1 MPSNSVPQNFGGM
14 ACPLSMGFGRAHGPQ
29 AVVAYMTVDGVV
41 NANLGSLLWMQIG
54 SAVFV
59 GFLSN
64 LKSDGD
70 TTTLRAVD
78 WRDRLHDQYYYAAFN
93 MQESDGRFYHI
104 PEFYWEAQL
113 RVWISKELIQNDF
126 DSVQLFANPF
136 GPGDINLII
145 NIAGQGLISAL
156 TLLKWWAAIWDF
168 TFTAEQTAL
177 DILSRSYPLNLDWN
191 GGVRRA
197 EVIQQLLERCGC
209 QFTCYGFR
217 NLHVTIRGFTDN
229 AFAQQ
234 FLQGFASYC
243 TVGASEGSIGV
254 EFNEKG
260 RRVSV
265 IGDRN
270 KYEMV
275 FPCII
280 NWNPIWTVD
289 LVFNGFILY
298 ALLEKHG
305 LSRKSKLRELPEE
318 YHDYE
323 TWDDSD
329 FAGQGRLGERKT
341 RNDMEIGDYVDKIP
355 FHVYKV
361 VNTLAARKFVSN
373 SEDFTKAGGKCIFLE
388 PDGRKPVRLANPG
401 GGGAYSEFPLENLP
415 LETGWDD
422 NSVNSRWPIS
432 SKLVT
437 DSNLQYMVYATSQHM
452 IRGADFPFDEQRVFV
467 PKDNGVSIAVEEMV
481 SQANVT
487 EASYLVRVVFS
498 AAQVWIDKDKSI
510 DKKNIVAGIHPDR
523 VLVRMALDAE
533 YFAQT
538 FGEMHN
544 GPRVREQKLSVRNLY
559 QSFILNDDDANHPQF
574 YFDKAGK
581 FVQVGIGAVE
591 EVAVLRQNFLKNME
605 EGGVIPVAY
614 SIRAGNVA
622 QGLAKQILNHPYSLR
637 TGRLRFD
644 GRAGVMVDGV
654 IESTAITFDQENGI
668 VENVNLTSERIDDQ
682 YINSPTVIRVSRV
695 EKTEDD
701 LEKDKQLAIDL
712 AVIRSAKLAKK
723 VMTVIDAGIRSI
735 TGLFKP
741 AEVETVFGAAGKIE
755 VAMPAAVVDDHDHKV
770 GDVLIIGKPK

>member
-1 MPSNSVPQNFGGM
+1 MPSNSVPQSFGGM

-41 NANLGSLLWMQIG
+41 NANLGSLMWMQIG

-59 GFLSN
+59 GFLSKLESN
-64 LKSDGD
+64 GD

-78 WRDRLHDQYYYAAFN
+78 WRDRLHDQHYYAAFN

-104 PEFYWEAQL
+104 PDAYWQAQL
-113 RVWISKELIQNDF
+113 RVWISREIIQQDF
-126 DSVQLFANPF
+126 DTVQLFAQPLF
-136 GPGDINLII
+136 AADLPLFINV
-145 NIAGQGLISAL
+145 AQQGLVSAA
-156 TLLKWWAAIWDF
+156 TLLQWWAATWDF
-168 TFTAEQTAL
+168 TLTGEQNAI

-191 GGVRRA
+191 GGTKRA

-217 NLHVTIRGFTDN
+217 NLHVTVRGFTDN

-234 FLQGFASYC
+234 FLQGFTSYC

-260 RRVSV
+260 RRAVI

-289 LVFNGFILY
+289 LVFNSYALY
-298 ALLEKHG
+298 ALLKKHG
-305 LSRKSKLRELPEE
+305 LSRRSKLSELPAE
-318 YHDYE
+318 YHDLQ
-323 TWDDSD
+323 TWDSND
-329 FAGQGRLGERKT
+329 FAGQGELPERKT
-341 RNDMEIGDYVDKIP
+341 RNDMEIGDYVEKIP

-361 VNTLAARKFVSN
+361 VNTLAARKFTST
-373 SEDFTKAGGKCIFLE
+373 SEDFTAAGGECVFLE
-388 PDGRKPVRLANPG
+388 SDGRVPVRLAGPG
-401 GGGAYSEFPLENLP
+401 GGTYSTFPLENLP

-422 NSVNSRWPIS
+422 DSVNSRWPIS

-437 DSNLQYMVYATSQHM
+437 DSNLQYLVYATSQHM

-467 PKDNGVSIAVEEMV
+467 PKDNGVSITVEEMV
-481 SQANVT
+481 SPANVT
-487 EASYLVRVVFS
+487 EASYCVRVVFS
-498 AAQVWIDKDKSI
+498 TAQVWIDKDKSVNS
-510 DKKNIVAGIHPDR
+510 KNFISGINPDR
-523 VLVRMALDAE
+523 VLVRLALDAE
-533 YFAQT
+533 YFAQA
-538 FGEMHN
+538 FGEMFN

-559 QSFILNDDDANHPQF
+559 QSFVLNDNDANTPQGF
-574 YFDKAGK
+574 FDDTGN
-581 FVQVGIGAVE
+581 FVQIGVGAVE

-605 EGGVIPVAY
+605 EGGVVPVAF
-614 SIRAGNVA
+614 SVRAGNVA
-622 QGLAKQILNHPYSLR
+622 QGLAKQVLNHPYSLR

-668 VENVNLTSERIDDQ
+668 VEMVNLTSERIDDQ
-682 YINSPTVIRVSRV
+682 YINSPTVIRVSRI

-701 LEKDKQLAIDL
+701 LEKDKQIAIDL
-712 AVIRSAKLAKK
+712 AVRGSTEVAKK
-723 VMTVIDAGIRSI
+723 VMTVIDAGIKAI

-741 AEVETVFGAAGKIE
+741 AEIETVFGAAGKVE
-755 VAMPAAVVDDHDHKV
+755 VALPAAVVDDHDHKV
-770 GDVLIIGKPK
+770 GDVFIIGKKK